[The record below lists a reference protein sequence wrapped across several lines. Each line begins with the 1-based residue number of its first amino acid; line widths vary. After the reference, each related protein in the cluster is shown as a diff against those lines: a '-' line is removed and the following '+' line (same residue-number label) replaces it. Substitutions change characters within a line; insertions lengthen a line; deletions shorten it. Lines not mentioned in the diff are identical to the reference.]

1 MRSSAISF
9 RCLPSLPPHDET
21 LIPSEQ
27 QRQELPG
34 TSAKL
39 RGSHRRKTSMA
50 NLVGD
55 GLLHPASPLQ
65 ESCGPS
71 NPWND
76 MDSHASLVEEFDL
89 YGALMAKLGDKRKLQ
104 VEDETPGASY
114 LTKSLANLTVHTSIS
129 TTTDGVLERSLHN
142 GYVLS
147 AGDDRVISDNDLP
160 KNLQSK
166 INSVGQ
172 VIIPQRPDSLEA
184 SYSFQPLGGT
194 TTSTVSCAKG

>member
-1 MRSSAISF
+1 
-9 RCLPSLPPHDET
+9 
-21 LIPSEQ
+21 
-27 QRQELPG
+27 
-34 TSAKL
+34 
-39 RGSHRRKTSMA
+39 
-50 NLVGD
+50 
-55 GLLHPASPLQ
+55 
-65 ESCGPS
+65 
-71 NPWND
+71 